1 MVNAQTDRG
10 QRSLTVLAFCA
21 PWCAHCLY
29 QRKAF
34 DVACAALPPEV
45 GRRWVDIEADPGAVE
60 AYGVEAIPMILALR
74 DGMECLRLVGVQSG
88 EMIVEGVRASEA
100 RGAAMTGCGGRKACP
115 TARR

>member
-10 QRSLTVLAFCA
+10 QCSLTVLAFCA
-21 PWCAHCLY
+21 PWCAHCQY

-34 DVACAALPPEV
+34 DLACAALSPEV
-45 GRRWVDIEADPGAVE
+45 GRRWVDIEAEPGAVE

-74 DGMECLRLVGVQSG
+74 EGIECLRLVGVQSK

-100 RGAAMTGCGGRKACP
+100 RGVTCGGRKSCR
-115 TARR
+115 TAGR